1 VTPLLFILGNLWIVL
16 FSIERRPMS
25 TLFGLATI
33 AVGFLLYAWF
43 ARRKNRTAPNS
54 GPSASQNPKNEAPPE
69 MDALSILAE
78 N

>member
-1 VTPLLFILGNLWIVL
+1 
-16 FSIERRPMS
+16 MS